1 MHDEIF
7 HFEIFKNFMKYFMKL
22 LIFNIKWLKTFKNMI
37 KVYQVSGRYIMVFM
51 HNNKYL
57 PLTGLLILLQWTI
70 LLNSE
75 IKLNVEIFI
84 LIFYN
89 FFKKF
94 KVKLKV
100 KSKTSKKG
108 ISFVFTLVFTALLFN
123 SQLNSAVSNSTIK
136 QQIEVLVRLMSVVNL
151 SIIIWFQIP
160 LWSQKMVASC
170 RYVFKTNT
178 VETAFSRSNFDERL
192 TATYKLQHKQQKNV
206 R

>member
-7 HFEIFKNFMKYFMKL
+7 HFEILKNFMKILKYFKTAFLKYFMKL

-100 KSKTSKKG
+100 KSKTSNMAFRLSLLY
-108 ISFVFTLVFTALLFN
+108 IVFTALLFN
-123 SQLNSAVSNSTIK
+123 SQLNTAVNT
-136 QQIEVLVRLMSVVNL
+136 QQLN
-151 SIIIWFQIP
+151 
-160 LWSQKMVASC
+160 
-170 RYVFKTNT
+170 N
-178 VETAFSRSNFDERL
+178 
-192 TATYKLQHKQQKNV
+192 KLKF
-206 R
+206 